1 MTTYKKYAIRQ
12 GDTIQAI
19 AQNLLGDATQ
29 WSSLVSYNKLS
40 YPYINRLDEPKYR
53 INSVLQ
59 VGDDLIVPMPD
70 VSPQEEIGLLNSSQ
84 KELITEYA
92 LGRDLSIMD
101 DLSDVQTRGTTDE
114 TLSLSASGRE
124 LDTVAGYNNLA
135 QALIMRLNTPRG
147 SLVLHPEYGH
157 DMASIIGL
165 PNTQPN
171 VTKLLVA
178 IEKAVRADER
188 VADVTVNSTRVTE
201 DEVYVTMEV
210 TPLSFSE
217 QFTLYLKTGDS
228 SITLDTI

>member
-1 MTTYKKYAIRQ
+1 MTMYKKYAIRQ

-53 INSVLQ
+53 INNVLQ
-59 VGDDLIVPMPD
+59 VGDDLIVPVPD

-84 KELITEYA
+84 KELVTEYA
-92 LGRDLSIMD
+92 LGRDLSIMS
-101 DLSDVQTRGTTDE
+101 DLSDIQTRGTTDE
-114 TLSLSASGRE
+114 TLSISASGRE
-124 LDTVAGYNNLA
+124 LDIVAGYNNLA
-135 QALIMRLNTPRG
+135 QALIMRLNTPKG
-147 SLVLHPEYGH
+147 SLILHPEYGH

-188 VADVTVNSTRVTE
+188 VTNVTVNSTKVTE

-217 QFTLYLKTGDS
+217 QFTLYLKTGDN